1 MQRMQKE
8 IEAEGEKEKELQGKF
23 VCYCTSSHE
32 SLTGA
37 HQDASEKVDQL
48 SAKLK
53 AETAQKS
60 QLSQELVEH
69 KTDREAAKADL
80 EEATMLRD
88 KEDQE
93 FASMKADKETN
104 IEAMGAAIAAIEKG
118 LSGAALLQVPQ
129 CHKLKQIISD
139 SNNLD
144 SEDQRELLA
153 FLEGG
158 SNSDEYEPGSEQV
171 LGMLKQMKE
180 EFAATL
186 EEAVKSEAASLA
198 SFSELK
204 GDKEKEI
211 EVATESIEA
220 KMSRTG
226 ELAVSI
232 AQAEDGLEDSK
243 EEMEDTEKA
252 LDSLKMQC
260 ATKEKEYSRATKD
273 RAEEL
278 KALSEAISVLNDDDA
293 LGMLQK
299 AVPAEMA
306 QEVPAPTFLQKS
318 MSVHLSSRASKAQAI
333 LARVAAKSPSP
344 QINVMLLS
352 LKSKTRLAT
361 TSTTHKFQEIVKM
374 IDAMVI
380 LLAKQQDEDDKQKEW
395 CRSEF
400 DKAEDEERA
409 VKTEVGRLQTSV
421 DEATDA
427 IETLDDEINAL
438 KKQITDLDYTI
449 AEATEQRKEEHSQF
463 QEALAAQEA
472 SITLIGKAKKKLE
485 KVYKPALVQQS
496 QHAPEAQDD
505 VAQVAPVF
513 VQVKAHSWSL
523 EDAMDSSATD
533 STVSQ
538 RASKGGGVLALMDLI
553 IHDTQMAMKDAENA
567 EKEAVNDYAKVMAD
581 AQTNRALD
589 SKAITDKDAVKAELE
604 TKMVKEKESHAGE
617 LNELLAVGKVIADLH
632 KACDFLLQNYDL
644 RKEART
650 AESDS
655 LKNAKAI
662 LAGATF

>member
-1 MQRMQKE
+1 MTGKGNPIRRIITLMQRMQKE

-104 IEAMGAAIAAIEKG
+104 IEAMGASIAAIEKG

-144 SEDQRELLA
+144 SEDQREFLA

-344 QINVMLLS
+344 QINVSTSFISGEQGAGNSCSCCCQESVSTNQCQYIFHLGRARRRQFLLV
-352 LKSKTRLAT
+352 LLPRVRLHKS
-361 TSTTHKFQEIVKM
+361 M
-374 IDAMVI
+374 
-380 LLAKQQDEDDKQKEW
+380 
-395 CRSEF
+395 
-400 DKAEDEERA
+400 
-409 VKTEVGRLQTSV
+409 SV
-421 DEATDA
+421 H
-427 IETLDDEINAL
+427 L
-438 KKQITDLDYTI
+438 
-449 AEATEQRKEEHSQF
+449 
-463 QEALAAQEA
+463 
-472 SITLIGKAKKKLE
+472 
-485 KVYKPALVQQS
+485 
-496 QHAPEAQDD
+496 
-505 VAQVAPVF
+505 
-513 VQVKAHSWSL
+513 
-523 EDAMDSSATD
+523 SS
-533 STVSQ
+533 
-538 RASKGGGVLALMDLI
+538 RASK
-553 IHDTQMAMKDAENA
+553 
-567 EKEAVNDYAKVMAD
+567 
-581 AQTNRALD
+581 AQ
-589 SKAITDKDAVKAELE
+589 
-604 TKMVKEKESHAGE
+604 
-617 LNELLAVGKVIADLH
+617 
-632 KACDFLLQNYDL
+632 
-644 RKEART
+644 
-650 AESDS
+650 
-655 LKNAKAI
+655 AI
-662 LAGATF
+662 LARVAAKSPS